1 MNMIDVNELRKGVTF
16 EQEKELFKVV
26 DYHHHK
32 PGRGKATIRI
42 KAYNMRTGSN
52 VEKTFNS
59 GDRVQDVRLDYRNVQ
74 FLYSDSEFFYFMDQE
89 NFEQHLVPN
98 NIVGNLAGF
107 LKPELIAKL
116 TLYEAEAIEIELP
129 TSVDLKVIEAAT
141 AVRGDTATGVT
152 KLVTVETGM
161 KVGVP
166 SFVVEGDVIKVDT
179 RNGEYL
185 TRA

>member
-1 MNMIDVNELRKGVTF
+1 MIDVNELRKGVTF
-16 EQEKELFKVV
+16 EQDKTLFKVT

-52 VEKTFNS
+52 VEMTFNS
-59 GDRVQDVRLDYRNVQ
+59 SDRVQDVRLNYHNVQ

-89 NFEQHLVPN
+89 TFEQHLVSS
-98 NIVGNLAGF
+98 NIVGDLAGF
-107 LKPELIAKL
+107 LIPEVIVKL
-116 TLYEAEAIEIELP
+116 TLYETEAIEIGLP
-129 TSVDLKVIEAAT
+129 TSVDMTVTEASA

-179 RNGEYL
+179 RTGEYL